1 MNRDIAY
8 SGRGSAR
15 FRSLSQ
21 GLLFGFCL
29 FGATT
34 ARAQTSGVV
43 SATPSAPSR
52 AQTSGVVSATP
63 SQVTASEATAPNAAV
78 QKLAPLEAVA
88 AAAKHNPELAA
99 ALADLRSIKS
109 VVEGEEHRYATVWG
123 IEAGVTRTKNPSLG
137 PSGTMIPQTDEV
149 AVSTDLRRRFSTGGN
164 VGLTVAGKRFSTR
177 TYFGLPPVPFK
188 FGPAYGASVKLDATQ
203 PLLRG
208 CENDICEANL
218 RQARIQ
224 AEQSAATYHRI
235 TSDGLAAVL
244 RAYWESAYAESALEI
259 QREALR
265 LAVQQRDE
273 AKARIDTGAL
283 APTELNSF
291 DTRVAQ
297 LESDNSDAETEL
309 ERRLIEL
316 ERLSAVDAHSVSLDA
331 PPEQASTEVLSLAEL
346 RQAARSRSPSLKEL
360 VAAVK
365 LAESRAAIAGDALR
379 PALDVNA
386 YVQAQGLG
394 NREVTPA
401 LEQVGELSALSAHV
415 GLRYEMSVD
424 STQRR
429 MQSAQAR
436 YDVAAAKKRVEAAER
451 QLDANLQKSYTESR
465 ASRRRVELAARS
477 VEFAERQHQSE
488 RALFETGSSTSIR
501 VREAEEQVRSS
512 RLRLLRARV
521 DAVATEIEIDRIT
534 GRLGDAYLDQI
545 AQAQ

>member
-203 PLLRG
+203 PLLR
-208 CENDICEANL
+208 
-218 RQARIQ
+218 
-224 AEQSAATYHRI
+224 
-235 TSDGLAAVL
+235 
-244 RAYWESAYAESALEI
+244 
-259 QREALR
+259 
-265 LAVQQRDE
+265 
-273 AKARIDTGAL
+273 
-283 APTELNSF
+283 
-291 DTRVAQ
+291 
-297 LESDNSDAETEL
+297 
-309 ERRLIEL
+309 
-316 ERLSAVDAHSVSLDA
+316 
-331 PPEQASTEVLSLAEL
+331 
-346 RQAARSRSPSLKEL
+346 
-360 VAAVK
+360 
-365 LAESRAAIAGDALR
+365 
-379 PALDVNA
+379 
-386 YVQAQGLG
+386 
-394 NREVTPA
+394 
-401 LEQVGELSALSAHV
+401 
-415 GLRYEMSVD
+415 
-424 STQRR
+424 
-429 MQSAQAR
+429 
-436 YDVAAAKKRVEAAER
+436 
-451 QLDANLQKSYTESR
+451 
-465 ASRRRVELAARS
+465 
-477 VEFAERQHQSE
+477 
-488 RALFETGSSTSIR
+488 
-501 VREAEEQVRSS
+501 
-512 RLRLLRARV
+512 
-521 DAVATEIEIDRIT
+521 
-534 GRLGDAYLDQI
+534 
-545 AQAQ
+545 